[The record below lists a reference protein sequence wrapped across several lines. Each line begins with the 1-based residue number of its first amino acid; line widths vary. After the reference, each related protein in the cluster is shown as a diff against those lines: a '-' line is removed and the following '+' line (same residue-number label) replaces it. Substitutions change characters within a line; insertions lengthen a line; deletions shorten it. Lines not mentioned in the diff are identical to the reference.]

1 MGRCNAQTNTSA
13 SVVPKLIDDQSTA
26 RLTETYAIT
35 KIESPSQPRPR
46 GLELINSCAKF
57 YANGTGV
64 VKPRVQIAHLGGA
77 TLDEP
82 PTRQT
87 SQSGL
92 SKASIGT
99 VAAMCSVLLVLPGL
113 ALATI
118 VWWAA
123 TSRSARGPEVAAGTA
138 SAVTVQSGSVAAT
151 LRTSAAA
158 QTASNDQSGIIIH
171 KVKTQPITGDA
182 RGEPDRE

>member
-1 MGRCNAQTNTSA
+1 MGRCNAQTNTRASA
-13 SVVPKLIDDQSTA
+13 VPKLIIDQGTA
-26 RLTETYAIT
+26 RLSGTYAIT
-35 KIESPSQPRPR
+35 KKEQPPQPTLR

-57 YANGTGV
+57 YANGAEV
-64 VKPRVQIAHLGGA
+64 VKPKVQIAHRRGA
-77 TLDEP
+77 FLDEP

-87 SQSGL
+87 SPSGL

-99 VAAMCSVLLVLPGL
+99 VAAMCSVLLVLPSL

-123 TSRSARGPEVAAGTA
+123 TNRSARGPEVAAGTA
-138 SAVTVQSGSVAAT
+138 SAVTVQSGSPAVT
-151 LRTSAAA
+151 LRTPAAA